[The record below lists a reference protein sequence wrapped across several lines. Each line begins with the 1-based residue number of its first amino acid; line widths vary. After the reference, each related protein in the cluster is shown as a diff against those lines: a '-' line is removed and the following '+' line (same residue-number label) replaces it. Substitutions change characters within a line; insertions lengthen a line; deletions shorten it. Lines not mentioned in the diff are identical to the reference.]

1 MLADQKDGCV
11 DIRRSPRPEKRKQLC
26 GELLFLLTSEPS
38 WRKTFMICHISNAFV
53 MSRLM
58 ICN

>member
-26 GELLFLLTSEPS
+26 GELLFLL
-38 WRKTFMICHISNAFV
+38 
-53 MSRLM
+53 MS
-58 ICN
+58 